1 MDEANLQVGS
11 QQSTNAGDGTEVVE
25 CNRRGRGRGHGR
37 GRGRGRVESTA
48 KPARRGNISASQD
61 YMEATELQEVSQVND
76 EDLANVLAHLAEDA
90 DSTQGENVAA
100 LDIENEEN
108 LLSQNT
114 QSMHSGQSKCTA
126 SPRRNPQRRR

>member
-1 MDEANLQVGS
+1 
-11 QQSTNAGDGTEVVE
+11 
-25 CNRRGRGRGHGR
+25 
-37 GRGRGRVESTA
+37 
-48 KPARRGNISASQD
+48 
-61 YMEATELQEVSQVND
+61 MEATELQEVSQVND

-114 QSMHSGQSKCTA
+114 QSMHSHQSKCTA
-126 SPRRNPQRRR
+126 SPPRNPQRR